1 MAGARRTNARA
12 LPGQQPVYEASS
24 VKRHVR
30 HDRGFGF
37 FPGWRGVLA
46 ILVILLA
53 VYQWAQSR
61 PIERRP
67 GVLAPDEPVQAT
79 VDAAEP
85 IDAGHDYRVTPRAR
99 FSATVR
105 VLARERYYLDA
116 LAPVAP
122 VDLAV
127 GWGPMSDSE
136 VLAAF
141 DISQSNRFYY
151 WHADE
156 MPLPRGEIESHS
168 ANWHIVPA
176 SAAVD
181 RALRRVRVGEVV
193 RIEGELVD
201 VEGPDGGSART
212 SLRRDDTGAGA
223 CEIILAES
231 LAIS

>member
-1 MAGARRTNARA
+1 MRGGRHGRESGA
-12 LPGQQPVYEASS
+12 
-24 VKRHVR
+24 
-30 HDRGFGF
+30 
-37 FPGWRGVLA
+37 FPGWKGL
-46 ILVILLA
+46 LVIAAVLLA
-53 VYQWAQSR
+53 GYQWAASR
-61 PIERRP
+61 PLDRRP
-67 GVLAPDEPVQAT
+67 GVIAPGDPVQTALDT
-79 VDAAEP
+79 SAPGAAGP
-85 IDAGHDYRVTPRAR
+85 LDAGHDYHLTPRAR

-105 VLARERYYLDA
+105 VLARERYYIDA
-116 LAPVAP
+116 LAPIAP

-127 GWGPMSDSE
+127 GWGPMSDSA

-156 MPLPRGEIESHS
+156 LPLPREEIESHS

-193 RIEGELVD
+193 RLEGELVD
-201 VEGPDGGSART
+201 VDGPDGGSART

-231 LAIS
+231 FSPVGG

>member
-1 MAGARRTNARA
+1 
-12 LPGQQPVYEASS
+12 
-24 VKRHVR
+24 VKR
-30 HDRGFGF
+30 
-37 FPGWRGVLA
+37 GWRGILA
-46 ILVILLA
+46 ILVALFA
-53 VYQWAQSR
+53 GYQWAQSR

-67 GVLAPDEPVQAT
+67 GVLAPDEPAQIE

-85 IDAGHDYRVTPRAR
+85 LDAGHEYQLTPRAR

-105 VLARERYYLDA
+105 VLARERYYIDA
-116 LAPVAP
+116 LAPLAP

-127 GWGPMSDSE
+127 GWGPMSDSA
-136 VLAAF
+136 VLASF

-156 MPLPRGEIESHS
+156 MPLPRAAIESHS

-176 SAAVD
+176 SAAVN
-181 RALRRVRVGEVV
+181 RALRHVRVGEVV

-201 VEGPDGGSART
+201 VAGPDGGSART

-223 CEIILAES
+223 CEIVLAQS
-231 LAIS
+231 LAPVGG

>member
-1 MAGARRTNARA
+1 MRKADRSRASAAGA
-12 LPGQQPVYEASS
+12 
-24 VKRHVR
+24 
-30 HDRGFGF
+30 
-37 FPGWRGVLA
+37 GWKGRFLAAVVLFA
-46 ILVILLA
+46 G
-53 VYQWAQSR
+53 YQWLQAR

-67 GVLAPDEPVQAT
+67 GVLAPGNPSQAALDADGPAGAIEPL
-79 VDAAEP
+79 
-85 IDAGHDYRVTPRAR
+85 DAGHDYRLTPRAR

-105 VLARERYYLDA
+105 VLARERYYIDA

-127 GWGPMSDSE
+127 GWGPMSDSAI
-136 VLAAF
+136 LAAF

-176 SAAVD
+176 SAEVA
-181 RALRRVRVGEVV
+181 RTLRRVRVGEVV
-193 RIEGELVD
+193 RITGELVD

-223 CEIILAES
+223 CEIILVQS